1 MKNINY
7 KYNPETLEYEEVRLT
22 LWDRTKKLSYY
33 LVASIVFSFLI
44 LTVAF
49 YKIRNYIQK
58 LRNNLDDQ
66 VQKNLQLNEK
76 ITTSNNEVNQLKSN
90 IIDLIEQIKLLKLAN
105 QIEGKEI
112 GSNKDVKLL
121 INEMVREIDKGIALL
136 KK

>member
-1 MKNINY
+1 MEKETSAIN
-7 KYNPETLEYEEVRLT
+7 
-22 LWDRTKKLSYY
+22 D
-33 LVASIVFSFLI
+33 
-44 LTVAF
+44 
-49 YKIRNYIQK
+49 IRNYIQK

-121 INEMVREIDKGIALL
+121 INEMVREIDKCIALL
-136 KK
+136 KNKS

>member
-1 MKNINY
+1 MEKETSAIN
-7 KYNPETLEYEEVRLT
+7 
-22 LWDRTKKLSYY
+22 D
-33 LVASIVFSFLI
+33 
-44 LTVAF
+44 
-49 YKIRNYIQK
+49 IRNYIQK

-112 GSNKDVKLL
+112 GYNKDVKLL
-121 INEMVREIDKGIALL
+121 INEMVREIDKCIALL

>member
-1 MKNINY
+1 M
-7 KYNPETLEYEEVRLT
+7 
-22 LWDRTKKLSYY
+22 
-33 LVASIVFSFLI
+33 
-44 LTVAF
+44 
-49 YKIRNYIQK
+49 
-58 LRNNLDDQ
+58 DDQ

-121 INEMVREIDKGIALL
+121 INEMKREIDKCIALL

>member
-1 MKNINY
+1 MEKETSAIN
-7 KYNPETLEYEEVRLT
+7 
-22 LWDRTKKLSYY
+22 D
-33 LVASIVFSFLI
+33 
-44 LTVAF
+44 
-49 YKIRNYIQK
+49 IRDYIQT

-90 IIDLIEQIKLLKLAN
+90 IIELNEQIKLLKLAN
-105 QIEGKEI
+105 QIDGKEI

-121 INEMVREIDKGIALL
+121 INEMVREIDKCIALI

>member
-1 MKNINY
+1 MEKETSAIN
-7 KYNPETLEYEEVRLT
+7 
-22 LWDRTKKLSYY
+22 D
-33 LVASIVFSFLI
+33 
-44 LTVAF
+44 
-49 YKIRNYIQK
+49 IRDYIQT

-112 GSNKDVKLL
+112 GS
-121 INEMVREIDKGIALL
+121 
-136 KK
+136 

>member
-1 MKNINY
+1 MEKEISAIN
-7 KYNPETLEYEEVRLT
+7 
-22 LWDRTKKLSYY
+22 D
-33 LVASIVFSFLI
+33 
-44 LTVAF
+44 
-49 YKIRNYIQK
+49 IRDYIKK

-66 VQKNLQLNEK
+66 VQKNLQLSEK

-90 IIDLIEQIKLLKLAN
+90 IIELNEQIKLLKLAN

-121 INEMVREIDKGIALL
+121 INEMVREIDKCIALL

>member
-1 MKNINY
+1 MEKEISAIN
-7 KYNPETLEYEEVRLT
+7 
-22 LWDRTKKLSYY
+22 D
-33 LVASIVFSFLI
+33 
-44 LTVAF
+44 
-49 YKIRNYIQK
+49 IRDYIKK

-90 IIDLIEQIKLLKLAN
+90 IIDLNEQIKFLKLAN

-121 INEMVREIDKGIALL
+121 INEMVREIDKCIALL